1 MRLKEI
7 RQAVVETGHRI
18 FELGLVNATC
28 GNISIRD
35 AESGLICIKPSG
47 VPWMS
52 IQPEDVV
59 VIDMDGRVVEG
70 KRKPSIETP
79 MHTTIYRNFQNWL
92 AVVHSHSL
100 YATGFASALLPIP
113 PICITSAEIGGE
125 VPCAPYC
132 PPGSRELADVV
143 AATMQGRQVILLG
156 HHGVRCCARTLDEAV
171 FLNILL
177 EDIAHLALIQRS
189 LGSQAQLTP
198 ARLQALGAI
207 YQLHHPT
214 KGS

>member
-1 MRLKEI
+1 MILKEI
-7 RQAVVETGHRI
+7 RQAVVETGRRI

-35 AESGLICIKPSG
+35 AESGLICIKPSR
-47 VPWMS
+47 VPWMA
-52 IQPEDVV
+52 IHPEDVV
-59 VIDMDGRVVEG
+59 VMDLDGRVVEG

-79 MHTTIYRNFQNWL
+79 MHTTIYRNFPDWL

-100 YATGFASALLPIP
+100 YATGFACALQPIL
-113 PICITSAEIGGE
+113 PICINSVEIGGE

-143 AATMQGRQVILLG
+143 AGTMQGRQVILLG
-156 HHGVRCCARTLDEAV
+156 HHGVLCCARTLDEAV
-171 FLNILL
+171 FLNVLL
-177 EDIAHLALIQRS
+177 EEIAHLALIHKC

-198 ARLQALGAI
+198 SQLSVLRAI
-207 YQLHHPT
+207 
-214 KGS
+214 